1 MGHFDEML
9 ATKAKAKNA
18 AKAIQTT
25 GKTVEEAVKPVR
37 RSILEMREALSD
49 GIDGLSD
56 EIKTS
61 NELRDR
67 ATQEL
72 LSSLMKKGLP
82 VTVDISAIA
91 KAIGKEIGKMPAPV
105 INVLPREPISYK
117 ATIERNRKGEM
128 SGATID
134 PILEAE

>member
-18 AKAIQTT
+18 AKAIQTR

-37 RSILEMREALSD
+37 RSILETREALSD

-82 VTVDISAIA
+82 VNVDINAIA